1 LVSPAARIDQ
11 FVNARIL
18 VKTLYGVITILSSAI
33 QHDGEKTFVY
43 SIETGRAHVV
53 PVTAGAS
60 DDNRTQVEG
69 LLPATRVANSSF
81 EKLREGVPIA
91 VEQPPVGRS
100 AGEGDVP
107 R

>member
-1 LVSPAARIDQ
+1 
-11 FVNARIL
+11 